1 MKNSGLVAVGH
12 ILAAKDQRG
21 CQKAL
26 RHFCSI
32 MLNDSILSEHL
43 VDKSASKSLLDKFVS
58 EGKATVENFSTF
70 LTRILMKH
78 DIDEQN
84 IQLKVKKYIDQGRRY
99 CLGKV
104 AICPSNFQRSEA
116 KNSSQLQNSCNVYA
130 PTIHVVK
137 I

>member
-78 DIDEQN
+78 DTDEQN

-99 CLGKV
+99 WLGKV
-104 AICPSNFQRSEA
+104 GICPSSFSEIRGKKSLKIA
-116 KNSSQLQNSCNVYA
+116 KFVNLYLLKY
-130 PTIHVVK
+130 PL
-137 I
+137 